1 MNDTHITSKYVCQCR
16 LPLHAPALLSI
27 FSLSAYLSLQRSV
40 LLFFI
45 ALAFICLKCYFILFG
60 SFFSVYVVCWTKFL
74 DFSCNIWY
82 MILGTQTKS
91 NNTHKLRSSHF
102 SSNRNKFVIFWYFEL
117 FMTNCRKSERRL
129 FYSRRSVRLINTH
142 KFPLFATWINIW
154 KW

>member
-1 MNDTHITSKYVCQCR
+1 MFASVVFLSMHR
-16 LPLHAPALLSI
+16 LYYLSI
-27 FSLSAYLSLQRSV
+27 SLLTLCISVSAAFSV
-40 LLFFI
+40 VVFFI

-82 MILGTQTKS
+82 MISRTQTKS
-91 NNTHKLRSSHF
+91 NNTHKLRSNHF
-102 SSNRNKFVIFWYFEL
+102 SSNRNKFVIIWYFEL
-117 FMTNCRKSERRL
+117 FMINCRKSERRL
-129 FYSRRSVRLINTH
+129 FYSRRSVRLISTH